1 MFKRFLPLILAIILL
16 TSCTNKNA
24 VPYTT
29 IEDVTITSSSDS
41 QPITDMPID
50 ASTSTYVDGVGRE
63 ITLPN
68 DIDSISALYTV
79 VGHIVIMLDH
89 GEMITSC
96 SKGLKRDKLV
106 LNMVPEIEN
115 IYMPKNSG
123 EINIEELLRSSPDV
137 IFIDA
142 ATYWDKSLME
152 TIDKLNIPYYVV
164 SFNSI
169 EEEIKLVSDVA
180 KMVNNVEEGKQYI
193 DFYNQALM
201 TAENIVSKIPMEDRL
216 TVYHAVNE
224 AVRTSP
230 ANTLPAEWLE
240 KAGCL
245 NVALGK
251 DVSKNED
258 KYYTTLEDILLWNP
272 QVILTNEPD
281 TFNYI
286 KDMKAWQTMDAVKN
300 NRLYLLPTGVSRWG
314 HATSLETPLAMLWT
328 IKTLYPKYADAID
341 IATITK
347 SFYKDLFEYD
357 LTDDEIA
364 QILSGYDMRKAKNL
378 E

>member
-1 MFKRFLPLILAIILL
+1 MLKRLLPLILVIVLL
-16 TSCTNKNA
+16 TSCTSNNA
-24 VPYTT
+24 VPDT
-29 IEDVTITSSSDS
+29 DVTNAS
-41 QPITDMPID
+41 QAIVDTQDD
-50 ASTSTYVDGVGRE
+50 ANMSTYTDGVGRE
-63 ITLPN
+63 IALPN

-96 SKGLKRDKLV
+96 SKGLKRDKLI
-106 LNMVPEIEN
+106 LNMVPEIED

-123 EINIEELLRSSPDV
+123 EINIEELLRSNPDV
-137 IFIDA
+137 IFIDI
-142 ATYWDKSLME
+142 ATYWDKSLMA

-201 TAENIVSKIPMEDRL
+201 TADEIVSKIPMEDRF
-216 TVYHAVNE
+216 TVYHSVNE

-251 DVSKNED
+251 DVSKDED

-286 KDMKAWQTMDAVKN
+286 KDMKAWQTIDAVKN

-328 IKTLYPKYADAID
+328 IKTLYPDNATSID
-341 IATITK
+341 IASITK
-347 SFYKDLFEYD
+347 SFYKDLFEYE
-357 LTDDEIA
+357 LTDDEIT